1 MSTLSKAQ
9 LARLAQQLQ
18 QLWQQA
24 SELDRQPAAGKP
36 QHWFDSALFSVHSP
50 YLADYV
56 AQSQRHLVH
65 LTEQGQQL
73 SAAARQRLTER
84 LQQQVEALL
93 RAFVNSPVRQ
103 KHAKSLKQRS
113 KAVVQQLSASS
124 QQLYQQLS
132 DYQQFESRL
141 QDMLRLATQDQSHE
155 GTTKQLQLQ
164 ARLGRCRRAID
175 EVEQQ
180 IQQLESGKS

>member
-1 MSTLSKAQ
+1 MNQLSQPQ
-9 LARLAQQLQ
+9 LARLAQQLAE
-18 QLWQQA
+18 LRQQA
-24 SELDRQPAAGKP
+24 SELDRQLSPGKP

-56 AQSQRHLVH
+56 AQSQRHLEH
-65 LTEQGQQL
+65 LREQGNRL
-73 SAAARQRLTER
+73 SAAAKQRLTER
-84 LQQQVEALL
+84 LQQQIDALL
-93 RAFVNSPVRQ
+93 RAFINNPTRQ
-103 KHAKSLKQRS
+103 KHAGRALQRT

-132 DYQQFESRL
+132 EYQQFESRL
-141 QDMLRLATQDQSHE
+141 LDMLRLAQQDHSQE
-155 GTTKQLQLQ
+155 GTARQLTLQ

-180 IQQLESGKS
+180 ILQQESGRA